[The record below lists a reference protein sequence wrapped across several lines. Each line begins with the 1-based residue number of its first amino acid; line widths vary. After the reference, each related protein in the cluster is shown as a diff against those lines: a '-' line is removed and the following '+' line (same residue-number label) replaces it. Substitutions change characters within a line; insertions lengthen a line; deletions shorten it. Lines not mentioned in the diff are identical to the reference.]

1 MAVEQK
7 PNLEAKPAQMT
18 FYDGARLAPAQ
29 LFMACMD
36 LGPYLNQARW
46 EDYPA
51 IVEACCQAW
60 NRFLIQPEVVRS
72 VTTRTWAKGNA

>member
-1 MAVEQK
+1 M
-7 PNLEAKPAQMT
+7 
-18 FYDGARLAPAQ
+18 ARL
-29 LFMACMD
+29 D
-36 LGPYLNQARW
+36 LGPYLPQTRW

-72 VTTRTWAKGNA
+72 VTTRTWAKVNA